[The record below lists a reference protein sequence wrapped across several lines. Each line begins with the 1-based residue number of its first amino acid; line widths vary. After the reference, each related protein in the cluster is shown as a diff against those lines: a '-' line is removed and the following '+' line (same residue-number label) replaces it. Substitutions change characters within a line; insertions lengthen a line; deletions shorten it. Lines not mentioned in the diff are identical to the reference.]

1 MDIPPTQ
8 LPHRGLSLVRGSSTP
23 ELFQLTF
30 GQLVDQQAA
39 RYGPKD
45 AVLVGWTNARL
56 SFQDLSLRTK
66 ELARGLLAMGVGK
79 GDRIAILSGDDER
92 VVELFFAAG
101 RIGAVLVILNKT
113 YTVNEC
119 MRALEHTDPSILFI
133 ADVVNRRSTL
143 PILDQLQ
150 TLQRSL
156 QRVVLVRWDEVPIR
170 SEITWDHVL
179 QGASSVSTERL
190 EKIQASVDINAVVNF
205 QFTSGTTGSPKAT
218 MLSHFNVINN
228 GFMIGEYLQLT
239 HEDVLCCAPPLFH
252 CFGLVAGLMATFT
265 HGAAIG
271 FAGRDFDPVQVVDLL
286 VRERCTALHG
296 VPTMYIAI
304 LKHLDKIGVTIDT
317 IRTGIAAGT
326 KVPPALIS
334 EIQERLG
341 YQFVGNTY
349 GMTETSPASF
359 MTSVTDTL
367 DQQLYTVGRVM
378 PHVTAKVVDQEN
390 RILPVGAR
398 GELCVSG
405 YLLQQGYYNN
415 PDKTAEVM
423 IRDENGVLWMHTGDE
438 ATIDEHGYCRI
449 TGRIKD
455 IIIRG
460 GENIYPLEIE
470 EHILSHP
477 TISNVSVVGLK
488 DERYGEAVAAFMQI
502 RPGHDKPSHEAIRGW
517 VHDELGRHKAPQHT
531 FWLGPGEMITEY
543 PVTGSGKVRKEVL
556 RELGNRI
563 LEQSEARRVVAKL

>member
-1 MDIPPTQ
+1 MDIPATQ
-8 LPHRGLSLVRGSSTP
+8 RPHGGLSLVRGSQTP
-23 ELFQLTF
+23 DLFQLTF

-39 RYGPKD
+39 RYGSKD
-45 AVLVGWTNARL
+45 AVMVGWTNTRL
-56 SFQDLSLRTK
+56 SFQDVSLRTK
-66 ELARGLLAMGVGK
+66 ELARGLLAMGVNK

-92 VVELFFAAG
+92 IIELFFAGG

-113 YTVNEC
+113 YTPNEY
-119 MRALEHTDPSILFI
+119 PSILFI
-133 ADVVNRRSTL
+133 ADVVNRRSAL

-156 QRVVLVRWDEVPIR
+156 RQVVLVRWDAVPIR
-170 SEITWDHVL
+170 SEITWD
-179 QGASSVSTERL
+179 
-190 EKIQASVDINAVVNF
+190 QASVNINSVVNF

-271 FAGRDFDPVQVVDLL
+271 FAGRDFDPAQVVDLL

-304 LKHLDKIGVTIDT
+304 LKHLDNIGVTIDT

-326 KVPPALIS
+326 KIPPALIT

-359 MTSVTDTL
+359 MTSVSDTL

-390 RILPVGAR
+390 RILPI
-398 GELCVSG
+398 
-405 YLLQQGYYNN
+405 
-415 PDKTAEVM
+415 DKAAEVM

-438 ATIDEHGYCRI
+438 ATIDEHGYCRM

-460 GENIYPLEIE
+460 CENIYPLEIE

-488 DERYGEAVAAFMQI
+488 DERYGEAVAAFLQI
-502 RPGHDKPSHEAIRGW
+502 RPGHEKPSHEAMRAW

-531 FWLGPGEMITEY
+531 FWLGPGEVITEY
-543 PVTGSGKVRKEVL
+543 PVTGSGKIRKEIL
-556 RELGNRI
+556 REIGNRI
-563 LEQSEARRVVAKL
+563 LEQSEAKPMAKL

>member
-1 MDIPPTQ
+1 MDIPATQ
-8 LPHRGLSLVRGSSTP
+8 RPHGGLSLVRGSQTP

-39 RYGPKD
+39 RYDSKD
-45 AVLVGWTNARL
+45 AVMVGWTNTRL
-56 SFQDLSLRTK
+56 SFQDVSLRTK
-66 ELARGLLAMGVGK
+66 ELARGLLAMGVNK

-92 VVELFFAAG
+92 IIELFFAAG
-101 RIGAVLVILNKT
+101 RVGAVLVILNKT
-113 YTVNEC
+113 YTPNEC

-133 ADVVNRRSTL
+133 ADVVNRRSAL
-143 PILDQLQ
+143 PIIDQLQ

-156 QRVVLVRWDEVPIR
+156 RQVVLVRWDEVPIR
-170 SEITWDHVL
+170 SEITWDQVL
-179 QGASSVSTERL
+179 QGASSVSQERL
-190 EKIQASVDINAVVNF
+190 EEIQASVDINSVVNF

-218 MLSHFNVINN
+218 MLSHFSVINN

-271 FAGRDFDPVQVVDLL
+271 FAGRDFDPAQVVDLL

-304 LKHLDKIGVTIDT
+304 LKHLDNIGVTIDT

-326 KVPPALIS
+326 KIPPALIT

-349 GMTETSPASF
+349 
-359 MTSVTDTL
+359 

-390 RILPVGAR
+390 RILHV
-398 GELCVSG
+398 
-405 YLLQQGYYNN
+405 
-415 PDKTAEVM
+415 
-423 IRDENGVLWMHTGDE
+423 
-438 ATIDEHGYCRI
+438 
-449 TGRIKD
+449 
-455 IIIRG
+455 G

-470 EHILSHP
+470 EHTLSHP

-488 DERYGEAVAAFMQI
+488 DERYGEAVAAFLQI
-502 RPGHDKPSHEAIRGW
+502 RPGHDKPSHEAMRVW

-543 PVTGSGKVRKEVL
+543 PVTGSGKIRKEIL
-556 RELGNRI
+556 REIGNRI
-563 LEQSEARRVVAKL
+563 LEQSEAKPMAKL